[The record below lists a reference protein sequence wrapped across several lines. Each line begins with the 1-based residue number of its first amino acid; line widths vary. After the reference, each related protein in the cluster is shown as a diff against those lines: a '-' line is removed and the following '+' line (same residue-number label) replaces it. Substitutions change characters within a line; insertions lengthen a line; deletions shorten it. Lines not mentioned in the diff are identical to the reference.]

1 MWRRDL
7 KRIAIGLVSAAAL
20 ASCGGGDD
28 AGNNTAAAPAAP
40 VAGAS
45 APSGTQWVDTVV
57 KTAEG
62 GFRMGNPDAAIKLIE
77 YGSRTCGH
85 CANFAVTGMEPL
97 KAYIATGKVSFE
109 FRDFLL
115 NPIDVGAALVGQC
128 AGPGPFFPILD
139 QMFAEQ
145 QTLMSNSPKQGDPF
159 IQQIEAMAPQ
169 QRIAAMAER
178 FGYLAFVQQRGVPE
192 AQARACLADQAA
204 TEALVKSAEAGQK
217 QYNIVGTPTFILNG
231 KTLENTGTWPQVEA
245 ALKAAGA

>member
-1 MWRRDL
+1 M
-7 KRIAIGLVSAAAL
+7 RIAIGLAAAITL
-20 ASCGGGDD
+20 AGCGGSET
-28 AGNNTAAAPAAP
+28 GNSATPATP
-40 VAGAS
+40 VAGTT
-45 APSGTQWVDTVV
+45 APAGTQWVDKVE

-115 NPIDVGAALVGQC
+115 NQIDLGAALLGQC
-128 AGPGPFFPILD
+128 GGPGPFFAIMD
-139 QMFAEQ
+139 QMYEQ
-145 QTLMSNSPKQGDPF
+145 QATILQSGPKEGDPF
-159 IQQIEAMAPQ
+159 LKQVEAMTPA
-169 QRIAAMAER
+169 QRIGATAER

-192 AQARACLADQAA
+192 AQARQCLADQAA
-204 TEALVKSAEAGQK
+204 VDALVKNNEAAQK
-217 QYNIVGTPTFILNG
+217 EFNIPGTPTFILNG
-231 KTLENTGTWPQVEA
+231 KVLENTGTWPQVEA

>member
-1 MWRRDL
+1 L
-7 KRIAIGLVSAAAL
+7 KRIAIGLVSAMAL
-20 ASCGGGDD
+20 ASCGGGED

-40 VAGAS
+40 VAGVS

-57 KTAEG
+57 KTPEG

-85 CANFAVTGMEPL
+85 CANFAITGMEPL

-115 NPIDVGAALVGQC
+115 NQIDVGAALAGQC
-128 AGPGPFFPILD
+128 AGPATFFPILD

-145 QTLMSNSPKQGDPF
+145 QTLMSNGPKQGDPF
-159 IQQIEAMAPQ
+159 IQQVEAMPPQ
-169 QRIAAMAER
+169 QRVAAVAEK

-204 TEALVKSAEAGQK
+204 TEALVKAAETGQK
-217 QYNIVGTPTFILNG
+217 EYNISGTPTFILNG
-231 KTLENTGTWPQVEA
+231 KVLENTGTWPQVET

>member
-1 MWRRDL
+1 L
-7 KRIAIGLVSAAAL
+7 KRIAIGLVSALAL
-20 ASCGGGDD
+20 ASCGSGEESGNSAAPVPAASPV
-28 AGNNTAAAPAAP
+28 AGSAAPA
-40 VAGAS
+40 GS
-45 APSGTQWVDTVV
+45 QWTDTVV

-62 GFRMGNPDAAIKLIE
+62 GFRMGNPDAPIKLIE

-85 CANFAVTGMEPL
+85 CANFAITGMEPL

-128 AGPGPFFPILD
+128 AGPATFFPILD

-145 QTLMSNSPKQGDPF
+145 QTLLGNGPKDGDPF
-159 IQQIEAMAPQ
+159 ITQIESMAPQ
-169 QRIAAMAER
+169 QRIVAMAEK

-192 AQARACLADQAA
+192 AQARQCLADQGA
-204 TEALVKSAEAGQK
+204 TEALVKAAEAGQK
-217 QYNIVGTPTFILNG
+217 QFNIAGTPTFILNG
-231 KTLENTGTWPQVEA
+231 KVLENTGTWQQVEA